1 MARKR
6 GAKRVRHQDFKLTS
20 HKYSKQQVYMYII
33 GAIIIGLAIGYLI
46 KDQTMAVLGI
56 STY

>member
-1 MARKR
+1 MAKKR
-6 GAKRVRHQDFKLTS
+6 STKRSRHQNFKLTS
-20 HKYSKQQVYMYII
+20 HRYSKQQVYMYIV